1 MENNNISNGASIRT
15 NSGHIFTIT
24 GNHAQVLGH
33 DNQKVEAKG
42 NVVNSNNKQSATC
55 SGNGKVYQIIGDNAT
70 VNIESTNT
78 AYLLNIIAEQSKII
92 DRLTMLLEKT
102 NILAL
107 QNK

>member
-1 MENNNISNGASIRT
+1 MERELHKKN
-15 NSGHIFTIT
+15 IT
-24 GNHAQVLGH
+24 GNHTQVLGH
-33 DNQKVEAKG
+33 GNQ
-42 NVVNSNNKQSATC
+42 NVVMENSTMTNSNNRDIGNAGRDINQSATC

-78 AYLLNIIAEQSKII
+78 AYLLNIIAEQSRII

-102 NILAL
+102 NTLAL